1 MTVRVMFQPHTNNL
15 IISLVV
21 VIFFHAFAIL
31 AVKFSVNNDENKNEP
46 IIINMI
52 NNPEIDR
59 PKQAEY
65 LAQQNEMGSASQLS
79 KPVAPKKEANYK
91 KSTKV
96 SSAKKNSNA
105 YKSPS
110 SKKKIAPQKSVSK
123 VKSVEH
129 KPEIIEPSKEVSH
142 LSAESL
148 QQQISQLGAEI
159 RESQVPAEQTKIK
172 FVDSVSTHKYIAA
185 QYIKDWENKVERTGN
200 LNFPSVAAKK
210 NFSGSLILDV
220 GIKSDGSIY
229 SIRVNKSSGIPGL
242 DEAAKNIVRISAPF
256 PPLPIELAKELDV
269 FVITRVWTFTD
280 ETGLVT
286 R

>member
-31 AVKFSVNNDENKNEP
+31 GVKFSVNNDENKNEP
-46 IIINMI
+46 IIITMI

-105 YKSPS
+105 YTSPS
-110 SKKKIAPQKSVSK
+110 S
-123 VKSVEH
+123 
-129 KPEIIEPSKEVSH
+129 
-142 LSAESL
+142 
-148 QQQISQLGAEI
+148 
-159 RESQVPAEQTKIK
+159 
-172 FVDSVSTHKYIAA
+172 
-185 QYIKDWENKVERTGN
+185 
-200 LNFPSVAAKK
+200 
-210 NFSGSLILDV
+210 
-220 GIKSDGSIY
+220 
-229 SIRVNKSSGIPGL
+229 
-242 DEAAKNIVRISAPF
+242 
-256 PPLPIELAKELDV
+256 
-269 FVITRVWTFTD
+269 
-280 ETGLVT
+280 
-286 R
+286 